1 MKNNIFVRFFNRLD
15 SMVKFPNL
23 RSGEIGI
30 QVGFD
35 MSSKNFTTDVIKMY
49 YRVSNTGKVIAI
61 DPDPRNHA
69 MFKKAIEKNSINNIV
84 LVQKGTFALKKKLTL
99 LISQRSSHNRV
110 KSLQSD
116 SYPKNTISSIEIE
129 VDTLDNIIDDLN
141 IDYSRIRHINIT
153 NNGSEY
159 QTLLGMN
166 TIFEKC
172 KNLNLSIISGRPG
185 KLGEIHGKK
194 DYQEIIAFLQKRG
207 FTCKFIRMNNSLW
220 WGIIINLIIKR
231 KWIYNKQRYGCILAS
246 RGDRKLKF
254 FQSFS

>member
-1 MKNNIFVRFFNRLD
+1 MMKNNIFVRLFNRLD
-15 SMVKFPNL
+15 SLVKFPNL
-23 RSGEIGI
+23 RSGEVGI

-69 MFKKAIEKNSINNIV
+69 LLKNIIEKNSLNIA
-84 LVQKGTFALKKKLTL
+84 LIEKATFSVRKKSNL

-110 KSLQSD
+110 KSIQSD
-116 SYPKNTISSIEIE
+116 SSPQNTISSIEIE
-129 VDTLDNIIDDLN
+129 LDTLDNIIEVLN
-141 IDYSRIRHINIT
+141 VDYSRIRHINIT

-185 KLGEIHGKK
+185 KLGEINGKN
-194 DYQEIIAFLQKRG
+194 DYKVIIDFLQRRG
-207 FTCKFIRMNNSLW
+207 FTCKFIRMNNSIW
-220 WGIIINLIIKR
+220 WGIIINLIVKQ